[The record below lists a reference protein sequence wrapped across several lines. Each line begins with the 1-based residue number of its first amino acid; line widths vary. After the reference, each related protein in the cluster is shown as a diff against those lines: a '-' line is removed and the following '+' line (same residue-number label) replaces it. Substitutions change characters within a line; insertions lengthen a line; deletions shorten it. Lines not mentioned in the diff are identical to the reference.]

1 MGQRGGL
8 GMIKSVMAVLSG
20 VSMLTLAACQQS
32 GSTTNETTNATTT
45 TTTASSTAGTIDG
58 TWKGDVSS
66 VKFEQK
72 PDEYLLQN
80 GKFDCKSCIPPVS
93 IAADGAYHAVAN
105 HAYYDQESMKIVDDK
120 TGQQSTKLK
129 GRETGNAT
137 FKVSADGN
145 TLTINWKDMSVAN
158 AAPNSGSFEERR
170 VAAAPAGAHALSGSW
185 TPAKIASVNQEA
197 ITLTL
202 KADADML
209 HVSAPTGVSYDA
221 KLDGTPT
228 AIKGDP
234 AGATASVKKLSD
246 NSYQETDTAGGKV
259 FNVTTF
265 TLGPDGKLTLVSVDP
280 RNGSKTTWTAN
291 RS

>member
-1 MGQRGGL
+1 MRKT
-8 GMIKSVMAVLSG
+8 ITAA
-20 VSMLTLAACQQS
+20 LAAASLIALAGCKQTVAP
-32 GSTTNETTNATTT
+32 GNEANAN
-45 TTTASSTAGTIDG
+45 ASAPAAAAGIDG
-58 TWKGDVSS
+58 TWKGDVNS

-120 TGQQSTKLK
+120 TVQQSTKLK

-145 TLTINWKDMSVAN
+145 LLTINWKDMSVAN
-158 AAPNSGSFEERR
+158 AAPNSGSFEEKR

-185 TPAKIASVNQEA
+185 QPAKIASVNPEA

-202 KADADML
+202 KADADTL
-209 HVSAPTGVSYDA
+209 HLSAPTGISYDA

-228 AIKGDP
+228 PIKGDP

-246 NSYQETDTAGGKV
+246 TSYQETDTAGGTV
-259 FNVTTF
+259 VNVTTF
-265 TLGPDGKLTLVSVDP
+265 TLGTDGKLTIMSVDP
-280 RNGSKTTWTAN
+280 RNGSKSTWTAN

>member
-1 MGQRGGL
+1 MRRTT
-8 GMIKSVMAVLSG
+8 IAVVAAAGALSL
-20 VSMLTLAACQQS
+20 VACKP
-32 GSTTNETTNATTT
+32 
-45 TTTASSTAGTIDG
+45 TTTAENSTAANATENASATAAAGGING
-58 TWKGDVSS
+58 TWKGDVNS

-80 GKFDCKSCIPPVS
+80 GKFDCKSCVPPVS
-93 IAADGAYHAVAN
+93 IAADGAYHGVTN
-105 HAYYDQESMKIVDDK
+105 HPYYDQESIKIVDDK
-120 TGQQSTKLK
+120 TVQQSTKLK

-137 FKVSADGN
+137 FKVAADGN

-185 TPAKIASVNQEA
+185 QPAKIASVNPEA

-202 KADADML
+202 KADADTL
-209 HVSAPTGVSYDA
+209 HLSSPTGVSYDA

-228 AIKGDP
+228 SIKGDP

-246 NSYQETDTAGGKV
+246 ASYQETDTAGGEV
-259 FNVTTF
+259 VNVTTF
-265 TLGPDGKLTLVSVDP
+265 TLGTDGKLTIISIDP
-280 RNGSKTTWTAN
+280 RNGSKSTWTAN
-291 RS
+291 RL

>member
-1 MGQRGGL
+1 L
-8 GMIKSVMAVLSG
+8 GMQRTIIAAFAAVSLIAIAG
-20 VSMLTLAACQQS
+20 CKQAGTA
-32 GSTTNETTNATTT
+32 TNDSNAS
-45 TTTASSTAGTIDG
+45 ANSTAVAGSIDG

-72 PDEYLLQN
+72 PDEFLLQN
-80 GKFDCKSCIPPVS
+80 GKYDCKSCIPPVS
-93 IAADGAYHAVAN
+93 LAADGAYHPVAS
-105 HAYYDQESMKIVDDK
+105 HAYYDEESVKVVDPK
-120 TGQQSTKLK
+120 TVQMSTKLK
-129 GRETGNAT
+129 GRETGHST
-137 FKVSADGN
+137 MTVSGDDK
-145 TLTINWKDMSVAN
+145 TLTINWTDTSVAN
-158 AAPNSGSFEERR
+158 AKPNTGSFEETRT
-170 VAAAPAGAHALSGSW
+170 ASGPPGSHALSGSW

-209 HVSAPTGVSYDA
+209 HLSSPTGTSYDA

-228 AIKGDP
+228 PIKGDP

-259 FNVTTF
+259 VNVTTF
-265 TLGPDGKLTLVSVDP
+265 TLGSDGKLTLVSEDP

>member
-1 MGQRGGL
+1 
-8 GMIKSVMAVLSG
+8 MIKSVMAVLSG

-32 GSTTNETTNATTT
+32 GTTNSETTNATTT

-80 GKFDCKSCIPPVS
+80 ARFDCKSCIPPVS
-93 IAADGAYHAVAN
+93 IAADGAYHPVTN
-105 HAYYDQESMKIVDDK
+105 HPYYDEESIKVVDDK
-120 TGQQSTKLK
+120 TVQQSTKLK
-129 GRETGNAT
+129 GRETGHAT
-137 FKVSADGN
+137 MAVAPDGK
-145 TLTINWKDMSVAN
+145 TLTINWTDTSVAN
-158 AAPNSGSFEERR
+158 AKANTGSFVENR
-170 VAAAPAGAHALSGSW
+170 ASSGPAGSHALSGSW
-185 TPAKIASVNQEA
+185 TPAKIAAVNQEA

-202 KADADML
+202 KADANML
-209 HVSAPTGVSYDA
+209 HMSSPTGVSYDA
-221 KLDGTPT
+221 KLDGSPTP
-228 AIKGDP
+228 IKGDP

-246 NSYQETDTAGGKV
+246 NSYQETDSAGGKV
-259 FNVTTF
+259 VNVTTF
-265 TLGPDGKLTLVSVDP
+265 TLGSDGKLTLVSTDP

>member
-1 MGQRGGL
+1 MT
-8 GMIKSVMAVLSG
+8 KSIMAVLSG
-20 VSMLTLAACQQS
+20 VSMLTLVACQQS

-45 TTTASSTAGTIDG
+45 TTTAAGSTNGTIDG

-93 IAADGAYHAVAN
+93 IAADGAYHAVTN
-105 HAYYDQESMKIVDDK
+105 HAYYDEESIKVVDAK
-120 TGQQSTKLK
+120 TVQQSTKLK
-129 GRETGNAT
+129 GRETGHAT
-137 FKVSADGN
+137 MTVAPDGK
-145 TLTINWKDMSVAN
+145 TLTIDWTDTSVAN
-158 AAPNSGSFEERR
+158 AKANTGSFVENRI
-170 VAAAPAGAHALSGSW
+170 ADGPAGSHALSGSW
-185 TPAKIASVNQEA
+185 TPAKIAAVNQEA

-202 KADADML
+202 KADADTL
-209 HVSAPTGVSYDA
+209 HMSSPTGISYDA
-221 KLDGTPT
+221 KLDGTSTP
-228 AIKGDP
+228 IKGDP

-259 FNVTTF
+259 VNVTTF
-265 TLGPDGKLTLVSVDP
+265 TLGSDGKLTIMSVDP
-280 RNGSKTTWTAN
+280 RNGSKTTWAAN